1 MSNNKIM
8 VFSSVDAMLYIV
20 GFLFSTSRS
29 IKLLKCF
36 NTYKESCLE
45 LGLKKEEEEEDGLY
59 FS

>member
-1 MSNNKIM
+1 M

-29 IKLLKCF
+29 IKKCF
-36 NTYKESCLE
+36 NTYKESCLG
-45 LGLKKEEEEEDGLY
+45 LGLKKEEEEDGLY

>member
-1 MSNNKIM
+1 M

-29 IKLLKCF
+29 IKLFKCF

-45 LGLKKEEEEEDGLY
+45 LGLKKEEEEEEDGLY